1 MDRREGM
8 RAADADREAVAER
21 LRNALSEGR
30 LDLAEFDERLRRA
43 YAAKTYG
50 DLDGLLD
57 DLPPVTAA
65 GRSQLAPVVTG
76 GLPAELT
83 PGPDGRYPGATR
95 RWLVKEW
102 EGYGTAVGI
111 TIAIWV
117 VTCVMTQDLL
127 YFWPGWVAGPW
138 GAVLLVTSV
147 LGLVKGEPQQWA
159 AKQARRQLAKQEKA
173 ERNRIVHES
182 GGAGGPAPGHG

>member
-1 MDRREGM
+1 MDRRDGM

-30 LDLAEFDERLRRA
+30 LDLAEFDERLQRA

-50 DLDGLLD
+50 DLGGLLD

-65 GRSQLAPVVTG
+65 GRSQLAPVVTD

-95 RWLVKEW
+95 RWLVNEW
-102 EGYGTAVGI
+102 DGYGAAVGI
-111 TIAIWV
+111 TIAIWA
-117 VTCVMTQDLL
+117 VTCVMTQNLL

-138 GAVLLVTSV
+138 GAVLLVTTV
-147 LGLVKGEPQQWA
+147 LGLIKGEPQRCA
-159 AKQARRQLAKQEKA
+159 AKQARQQLARQEKA
-173 ERNRIVHES
+173 ERKRIEHES
-182 GGAGGPAPGHG
+182 GGSGGPAPGQG